1 METTVERKKRIEN
14 LRKQLPFLNK
24 YQRESQNEELKKH
37 SLYILN
43 LFKKS
48 DEQGKDI
55 K

>member
-1 METTVERKKRIEN
+1 MEISVERKKRIEN

-37 SLYILN
+37 SLYIMN
-43 LFKKS
+43 LFKKA
-48 DEQGKDI
+48 DELGKDL